1 MMRMMQK
8 YCATFFF
15 RILFCGIF
23 AVAAIWDA
31 RAQVVEPL
39 KEDFEFFEEEEEDYP
54 LETEPVVVSRPAPAK
69 SLRKIDDETWAKAA
83 KNLEY
88 SERDKEKNKNKNT
101 QKVPDLL
108 NLNSWGEA
116 IQTMAVALALILIAL
131 GVFFALRQ
139 PADRRLKNLKGEITP
154 DNIEQYLE
162 VADIDPFL
170 AQALAAGQYDLA
182 IRYRYLRCLQQLGI
196 RQLVKLAVEKTNRQ
210 YLRELD
216 GSGLKPEFA
225 RLTLTYE
232 NVWYGR
238 QPIDSQRYQELA
250 PMYDVFLKKIS

>member
-1 MMRMMQK
+1 MTRMTQK
-8 YCATFFF
+8 YYATFFF

-23 AVAAIWDA
+23 SVAAMWDA
-31 RAQVVEPL
+31 RAQAVKPL

-54 LETEPVVVSRPAPAK
+54 FETEPVVVSRPAPAK
-69 SLRKIDDETWAKAA
+69 SLRKIDDETWAKAV

-88 SERDKEKNKNKNT
+88 SEREKEKKEKNNAPKR
-101 QKVPDLL
+101 PEPP
-108 NLNSWGEA
+108 NLSFWGEA
-116 IQTMAVALALILIAL
+116 IQTMAIALALILIAL

-139 PADRRLKNLKGEITP
+139 PSDKRLQNMQGEITP

-170 AQALAAGQYDLA
+170 AQALTAGQHDLA
-182 IRYRYLRCLQQLGI
+182 IRYRYLRCLQQLGL
-196 RQLVKLAVEKTNRQ
+196 RQFVKLSVEKTNRQ

-250 PMYDVFLKKIS
+250 PMYDAFLKKIS